1 MLLLQIGNIMSANS
15 ISSIEDLSLGALE
28 VIVREYPWYSYA
40 RELLFYKMVANTPEC
55 LESQYKEHLVYFARR
70 SEVLGRGRKA
80 SYSTENTQENIPI
93 LDNEVQL
100 DQIVPQQQEIQKP
113 KYVLAGGDYF
123 TPDDFNSLTEE
134 ERIADF
140 RIGMP
145 AQQDEQEILVQNAS
159 REPVDFQA
167 LEFYTET
174 LAKIYTN
181 QGYYDKAIEVY
192 AKLIL
197 LYPEKSSYFA
207 TLINELKLKN

>member
-1 MLLLQIGNIMSANS
+1 MSANCV
-15 ISSIEDLSLGALE
+15 SSIEDLSLGALE
-28 VIVREYPWYSYA
+28 AIVREYPWCSYA

-70 SEVLGRGRKA
+70 ADVLGRGRKE
-80 SYSTENTQENIPI
+80 SCSTTKTEQNIPL
-93 LDNEVQL
+93 LDNDVHL
-100 DQIVPQQQEIQKP
+100 DLLVPQQEEPQKS
-113 KYVLAGGDYF
+113 KYILAGGDYF
-123 TPDDFNSLTEE
+123 TPDDFNSLGEG
-134 ERIADF
+134 ERVADF

-145 AQQDEQEILVQNAS
+145 AQPDEPQEVVQVAS
-159 REPVDFQA
+159 KEPVDFQA